1 MSTQLPQAV
10 AQQLHLPVIVAPMF
24 LISSPKMVI
33 ESCKAGL
40 IGSFPLLNARTADE
54 LDEWMQHITDAL
66 FVAKNKEP
74 EQKIAPWAVNLIVH
88 HSNKRF
94 ETDLALIMKH
104 KPPIVITSLGD
115 PQPIVDVVHQ
125 YGGLVFSDVSTL
137 KHAQKAAQRGV
148 DGLILVCSGAG
159 GHAGTINPFAFMAEV
174 KKTWQGITILAGS
187 ISNGQDILAAKVLG
201 ADLAYMGTRF
211 IATTE
216 SFAHDDYQTMLIDS
230 TLDDLIYTDA
240 ISGVKGNYL
249 IPSIRNA
256 GLDPAKLNKKDNVDF
271 SQLNATNAKA
281 WKNIWSAGQGLGAI
295 QHVATVTLVAEEL
308 KQQYKEALDALQM
321 ENISKNQN

>member
-1 MSTQLPQAV
+1 MSNQLPQEI
-10 AQQLHLPVIVAPMF
+10 AQQLSLPVIVAPMF

-54 LDEWMQHITDAL
+54 LNDWMQQITDAL
-66 FVAKNKEP
+66 FAAKSQEA
-74 EQKIAPWAVNLIVH
+74 EQRIAPWAVNLIVH
-88 HSNKRF
+88 HTNKRL
-94 ETDLALIMKH
+94 EADLALIKKH

-125 YGGLVFSDVSTL
+125 YGGIVFADVSTL
-137 KHAQKAAQRGV
+137 KHAAKAAQRGV
-148 DGLILVCSGAG
+148 DGLVLVCSGAG
-159 GHAGTINPFAFMAEV
+159 GHAGTINPLAFIAEV
-174 KKTWQGITILAGS
+174 KKTWKGITILAGS

-216 SFAHDDYQTMLIDS
+216 SFAHDDYQRMLIES

-256 GLDPAKLNKKDNVDF
+256 GLDPAQLNKKDNVDF
-271 SQLNATNAKA
+271 SQLNATDAKA
-281 WKNIWSAGQGLGAI
+281 WKNIWSAGQGLGTI
-295 QHVATVTLVAEEL
+295 QHVAPVAQVAVEL
-308 KQQYKEALDALQM
+308 KQQYKQALDVLQ
-321 ENISKNQN
+321 EK

>member
-1 MSTQLPQAV
+1 MSKRLSQAI
-10 AQQLHLPVIVAPMF
+10 AHQLHLPVIVAPMF

-33 ESCKAGL
+33 ESCKSGL
-40 IGSFPLLNARTADE
+40 IGSFPLLNARTSDE
-54 LDEWMQHITDAL
+54 LDEWMQQITDAL
-66 FVAKNKEP
+66 SAAKSDDP
-74 EQKIAPWAVNLIVH
+74 ERKIAPWAVNLIVH
-88 HSNKRF
+88 QSNKRL
-94 ETDLALIMKH
+94 ETDLALIVKH
-104 KPPIVITSLGD
+104 QPPIVITSLGD

-125 YGGLVFSDVSTL
+125 YGGLVFSDASTL

-159 GHAGTINPFAFMAEV
+159 GHAGTINPFAFIAEI
-174 KKTWQGITILAGS
+174 KKTWKGITILAGS
-187 ISNGQDILAAKVLG
+187 ISNGQEILAAKVLG

-216 SFAHDDYQTMLIDS
+216 SFAHDDYQMMLIDS

-256 GLDPAKLNKKDNVDF
+256 GLDPANLNKKENVDF
-271 SQLNATNAKA
+271 SQLNATEAKA

-295 QHVATVTLVAEEL
+295 QHVAPVAQVTEEL
-308 KQQYKEALDALQM
+308 KQQYKEALDAL
-321 ENISKNQN
+321 

>member
-1 MSTQLPQAV
+1 MT
-10 AQQLHLPVIVAPMF
+10 QQLSLPVIVAPMF

-40 IGSFPLLNARTADE
+40 IGSFPLLNARTAED
-54 LDEWMQHITDAL
+54 LDDWMQQITDAL
-66 FVAKNKEP
+66 YAAKAKEP
-74 EQKIAPWAVNLIVH
+74 GRRIAPWAVNLIVH
-88 HSNKRF
+88 RTNKRF
-94 ETDLALIMKH
+94 ETDLALIVKH
-104 KPPIVITSLGD
+104 QPPIVITSLGD

-125 YGGLVFSDVSTL
+125 YGGLVFADVSTL
-137 KHAQKAAQRGV
+137 KHADKAAQRGV
-148 DGLILVCSGAG
+148 DGLVLVCSGAG
-159 GHAGTINPFAFMAEV
+159 GHAGAINPLAFIAEV
-174 KKTWQGITILAGS
+174 KKTWTGITILAGS
-187 ISNGQDILAAKVLG
+187 ISNGQDILAAEVLG

-216 SFAHDDYQTMLIDS
+216 SFAHHDYQTMLIES

-256 GLDPAKLNKKDNVDF
+256 GLDPAKLLKKDSIDF

-295 QHVATVTLVAEEL
+295 EQVASVAQVAAEL
-308 KQQYKEALDALQM
+308 KQQYKQALHQLQLT
-321 ENISKNQN
+321 SVPD